1 MVEFEVRMEEEMTTE
16 VRNIYAHGSLASGT
30 LVIVVVSTIL
40 VNKTTTLNKVLD
52 NDVMLCYR
60 RTYPTD
66 STLRQG
72 DRDVV
77 CRQYIIIKE

>member
-1 MVEFEVRMEEEMTTE
+1 M
-16 VRNIYAHGSLASGT
+16 RNIYAHGPLASGT
-30 LVIVVVSTIL
+30 LVIVVVLTIL
-40 VNKTTTLNKVLD
+40 VNKTTTLNNVM
-52 NDVMLCYR
+52 NDEVMLCYR
-60 RTYPTD
+60 RTNPTD